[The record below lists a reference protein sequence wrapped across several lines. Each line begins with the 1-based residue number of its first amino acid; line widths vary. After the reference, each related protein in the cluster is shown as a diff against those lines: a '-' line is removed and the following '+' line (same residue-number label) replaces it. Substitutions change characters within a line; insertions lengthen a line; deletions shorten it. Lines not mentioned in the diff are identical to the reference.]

1 MFLIFRKLKKRK
13 YSGGIRMKFTAQK
26 RETVG
31 TSAAKLLRNE
41 NLVPGTVYASD
52 LDPINIAM
60 AVADVEQ
67 IRREI
72 GLNSVFDLEVEGKIR
87 TVYIR
92 EITQSSLK
100 PVIYNIALQAI
111 KKGEKLEMPISVVI
125 TNDDA
130 LADPDGVVATTLL
143 EINVIADPATA
154 PDTVEVDAT
163 GLNIGDS
170 ITAGQLSLPDGIELV
185 TDADEVVV
193 TVSAPDEE
201 PEAVDPDAETA
212 EPEVI
217 NEKDEEDAE

>member
-1 MFLIFRKLKKRK
+1 
-13 YSGGIRMKFTAQK
+13 
-26 RETVG
+26 
-31 TSAAKLLRNE
+31 
-41 NLVPGTVYASD
+41 
-52 LDPINIAM
+52 
-60 AVADVEQ
+60 
-67 IRREI
+67 
-72 GLNSVFDLEVEGKIR
+72 
-87 TVYIR
+87 
-92 EITQSSLK
+92 
-100 PVIYNIALQAI
+100 
-111 KKGEKLEMPISVVI
+111 MPISVVI

-217 NEKDEEDAE
+217 NEKDEENAE